1 MLYDELIQKHIDGEL
16 DEAGRSNLES
26 IAQSNPDV
34 AESIASMET
43 IETSLGSFKTQLT
56 ESDDIFIRDFGMTL
70 VTGSGSSGG
79 GEGSGSSQSL
89 FRNIFG
95 RTNLYIA
102 GFLILA
108 MTGTYYFVGNSKGST
123 DKVSSSMKNTI
134 QNSISKDNPQPESPV
149 SENPMQSTEKSSSQ
163 TQENLSVQ
171 PQNTISTSKSI
182 IKDEMEFSVKD
193 KNNQKNIELI
203 NKIKAALDDY
213 SAKGDVLNAAL
224 TAKRLGVLYRQLDG
238 YSSESLS
245 QFQRALKMSEES
257 HNQLM
262 KAEVLGELSLLY
274 FKTNQTDLGNKT
286 LNQCIDLLK
295 ELSSSRVD
303 YWQKIQTKY

>member
-1 MLYDELIQKHIDGEL
+1 MLYDELIQKHLDGEL

-34 AESIASMET
+34 AETLTSMET

-70 VTGSGSSGG
+70 VTGSGATGG
-79 GEGSGSSQSL
+79 GESSGSSNSS
-89 FRNIFG
+89 FRNFMMSKNIYF
-95 RTNLYIA
+95 A
-102 GFLILA
+102 GLLLVA
-108 MTGTYYFVGNSKGST
+108 LTGSYYFLGNSKGGNDQNQST
-123 DKVSSSMKNTI
+123 K
-134 QNSISKDNPQPESPV
+134 QNVVQNNVIKDNSQSADQLTQAPV
-149 SENPMQSTEKSSSQ
+149 QSTESKP
-163 TQENLSVQ
+163 QEKTSVL
-171 PQNTISTSKSI
+171 PQNANAASKNLV
-182 IKDEMEFSVKD
+182 KDEMELSVKD

-203 NKIKAALDDY
+203 NKMKVALDDY

-238 YSSESLS
+238 YSTESLS

-274 FKTNQTDLGNKT
+274 FKTNQSELGNKT
-286 LNQCIDLLK
+286 LNQCIDILTS
-295 ELSSSRVD
+295 LSSSRLE